1 MAAAF
6 PTFPGF
12 AEVTRLF
19 AQMKVP
25 MSLDMDA
32 FVALS
37 RRNMETLAAANRV
50 ALDGAQA
57 LARRH
62 MEIMQQNMSEMAE
75 VLREATTA
83 EDPRAK
89 AARQAELL
97 KKSYE
102 HAVANIQEM
111 GAMIQKSNDEAIALL
126 QTRFNEAMQEIKA
139 LTGQS

>member
-37 RRNMETLAAANRV
+37 
-50 ALDGAQA
+50 
-57 LARRH
+57 RRH